1 MRKVDRLDQLPT
13 VGDALARTD
22 GREVVVLRP
31 LGTVTKTSSA
41 QSQQGPQG
49 PVNICWDTDTGEVIG
64 IRNGRLVP
72 SPEQARANR
81 WALKSVVNKI
91 LPQSRT
97 SACMRLRAPVQG
109 GTLAD
114 IEILKGGVH
123 KKAFYQG
130 LYTCGRVWHCPVCAA
145 KISERRRLELKD
157 ALAAAE
163 QQLMR
168 IHFVTLTIPHG
179 IGDDIKELNGKLSV
193 ALGKL
198 SSGRASI
205 KNQMREMCPQF
216 EQYGYIRA
224 FEVTHGR
231 NGFHPHYHIIVFTS
245 AGMDSGMVQTIYSRA
260 WQRACF
266 LAELPE
272 PSAEHGVTVQDG
284 RKAAEY
290 ASKWGLED
298 EMTKA
303 HMKQTRRK
311 GATPWGLLRAALDGD
326 DPEYPPERATAL
338 FRVYAEAF
346 AGRRQLYWS
355 NGLRKLLQLSK
366 ELTDEEL
373 ANAPEDERSSLL
385 ATLTT
390 EQWRAIRRFKQE
402 AHILT
407 VAEAN
412 AELLPVVIARLVERA
427 ACLGGPD
434 GAPSGGVSP
443 ATAKRGSPLLDPPR
457 LEDD

>member
-1 MRKVDRLDQLPT
+1 
-13 VGDALARTD
+13 
-22 GREVVVLRP
+22 
-31 LGTVTKTSSA
+31 
-41 QSQQGPQG
+41 
-49 PVNICWDTDTGEVIG
+49 
-64 IRNGRLVP
+64 
-72 SPEQARANR
+72 
-81 WALKSVVNKI
+81 
-91 LPQSRT
+91 
-97 SACMRLRAPVQG
+97 MRLRAPVQG

-114 IEILKGGVH
+114 IEILKGVH

-390 EQWRAIRRFKQE
+390 
-402 AHILT
+402 
-407 VAEAN
+407 
-412 AELLPVVIARLVERA
+412 
-427 ACLGGPD
+427 
-434 GAPSGGVSP
+434 
-443 ATAKRGSPLLDPPR
+443 
-457 LEDD
+457 

>member
-109 GTLAD
+109 GGLAD
-114 IEILKGGVH
+114 IEILKGVH

-145 KISERRRLELKD
+145 KISERRRQELKE

-163 QQLMR
+163 QQGMR

-179 IGDDIKELNGKLSV
+179 IGDDIKVLNGKLSV

-205 KNQMREMCPQF
+205 KNQIREMCPQF

-260 WQRACF
+260 WKRACF

-272 PSAEHGVTVQDG
+272 PSDEHGVTVQDG
-284 RKAAEY
+284 RKAAQY

-311 GATPWGLLRAALDGD
+311 GATPWGLLRAVLDGD
-326 DPEYPPERATAL
+326 DPEYPPERAAAL
-338 FRVYAEAF
+338 FRVYADAF

-355 NGLRKLLQLSK
+355 NGLRKLLQISK
-366 ELTDEEL
+366 ELTDEEI
-373 ANAPEDERSSLL
+373 AGKAEDERAVLL

-390 EQWRAIRRFKQE
+390 IQWRAIRRLKQE

-407 VAEAN
+407 VAEVDPHI
-412 AELLPVVIARLVERA
+412 LDIVIHWIVVRAAGLVE
-427 ACLGGPD
+427 PD
-434 GAPSGGVSP
+434 GAPSGGVSLDK
-443 ATAKRGSPLLDPPR
+443 AKGVPPPSVTPR
-457 LEDD
+457 MEDD

>member
-41 QSQQGPQG
+41 QSQSGSQA

-64 IRNGRLVP
+64 IRNGRLVA

-157 ALAAAE
+157 ALAAA
-163 QQLMR
+163 QLQGMR
-168 IHFVTLTIPHG
+168 THFVTLTIPHG
-179 IGDDIKELNGKLSV
+179 IGDDIKELNDKLSV

-205 KNQMREMCPQF
+205 KNQLREMYPQF
-216 EQYGYIRA
+216 EQHGYIRA
-224 FEVTHGR
+224 LEVTHGR

-245 AGMDSGMVQTIYSRA
+245 EGLSNEMLHGIYYRA

-272 PSAEHGVTVQDG
+272 PSMQHGVTVQDG
-284 RKAAEY
+284 SKAADY

-298 EMTKA
+298 EMTKS
-303 HMKQTRRK
+303 HMKQTRQK
-311 GATPWGLLRAALDGD
+311 GATPWGLLRAVLDGD
-326 DPEYPPERATAL
+326 DTEYPPERASGL

-355 NGLRKLLQLSK
+355 NGLRKLLELSR
-366 ELTDEEL
+366 EMTDEEL
-373 ANAPEDERSSLL
+373 ANAPEDERSVLL

-390 EQWRAIRRFKQE
+390 EQWKAIRRFKQE

-412 AELLPVVIARLVERA
+412 AELLPVVIGRLVQRA

-443 ATAKRGSPLLDPPR
+443 ATAKRGSPPLDPPR

>member
-1 MRKVDRLDQLPT
+1 MAKDRPAT
-13 VGDALARTD
+13 HAAGDARSAPKQR
-22 GREVVVLRP
+22 GAVGP
-31 LGTVTKTSSA
+31 LGTDAKTPSREADSA
-41 QSQQGPQG
+41 SQGPLYTLH
-49 PVNICWDTDTGEVIG
+49 DKETGEVFLMQ
-64 IRNGRLVP
+64 NGRLVVTP
-72 SPEQARANR
+72 QQARANR
-81 WALKSVVNKI
+81 WALKSVVNKL
-91 LPQSRT
+91 LPESRT
-97 SACMRLRAPVQG
+97 AACMRLRAPIQG
-109 GTLAD
+109 QTLGD
-114 IEILKGGVH
+114 IQIMKGIH

-130 LYTCGRVWHCPVCAA
+130 LMVCARVWHCPVCAA

-260 WQRACF
+260 WKRACF

-284 RKAAEY
+284 RKAAQY

-311 GATPWGLLRAALDGD
+311 GATPWGLLRAVLDGD
-326 DPEYPPERATAL
+326 DPEYPPERAASL

-355 NGLRKLLQLSK
+355 NGLRKLLQISK

-373 ANAPEDERSSLL
+373 AGKAEDERAVPL

-390 EQWRAIRRFKQE
+390 IQWRAIRRLKQE

-407 VAEAN
+407 VAEVDPHILDIAIHW
-412 AELLPVVIARLVERA
+412 LVVRAAGLVE
-427 ACLGGPD
+427 PD
-434 GAPSGGVSP
+434 GAPSGGVSLDK
-443 ATAKRGSPLLDPPR
+443 AKSAPPPSVMPR
-457 LEDD
+457 MEDD